1 MLPQKGIQRKLP
13 EGPQGSTDGPHPD
26 HQDGVRG
33 GSPCTPA
40 HGRRTAQLA
49 RVSPRGPPSPGP
61 EPLGLP
67 NQGLSLPTF
76 LPPPGDGENLAAP
89 WLQPGHVG
97 VRSGHRDTSR
107 LPSRIPDGTHP
118 GNSGA
123 HANLGTGS

>member
-61 EPLGLP
+61 EPLGLIESEKRRLGGP
-67 NQGLSLPTF
+67 VRGGGGVLSERRF
-76 LPPPGDGENLAAP
+76 
-89 WLQPGHVG
+89 
-97 VRSGHRDTSR
+97 
-107 LPSRIPDGTHP
+107 
-118 GNSGA
+118 GA
-123 HANLGTGS
+123 H